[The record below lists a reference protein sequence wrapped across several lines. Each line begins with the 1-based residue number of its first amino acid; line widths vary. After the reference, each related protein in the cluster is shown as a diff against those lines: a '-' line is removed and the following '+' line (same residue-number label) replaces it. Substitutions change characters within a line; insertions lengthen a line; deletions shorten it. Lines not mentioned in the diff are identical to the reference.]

1 MDTDRLPG
9 CYRHPDRDTGISCT
23 RCERPICPEC
33 MISASVG
40 FQCPECVREGS
51 GTGHRPTANAPR
63 TLAGGVVAADP
74 HLVTKILI
82 GINVLVFL
90 VGAINPALVVQL
102 ELIARYREFAYLVG
116 PIEGVS
122 TGEYHRLLT
131 SVFLH
136 TELWHIAGNMIA
148 LWVIGGPLEAALG
161 RARYLAVYLLSGL
174 GGSALVY
181 LMSAPNTPTLG
192 ASGAVFGLLGAT
204 VVLVHAAAVR
214 DAAGHR
220 HGRADAGAD
229 LRSARRHQ
237 RVVAGPRGRA
247 GDRRPGGA
255 GHAHAHH
262 GQDAHTRPVGDL
274 CGGVPAGHGP
284 CPAPYGGTHLIT
296 PASTLHRVI
305 HRSSVFSS
313 GVDDAVDNSWG
324 ELPSEAGRCYFHCV
338 DTPNPAAMKP
348 KPTTMFQ
355 LPSASIGSW
364 VSVT

>member
-63 TLAGGVVAADP
+63 TIAGGVVAADP

-90 VGAINPALVVQL
+90 VAAASPALVVQL
-102 ELIARYREFAYLVG
+102 ELIGRYREFDQFLVG
-116 PIEGVS
+116 PVEGVS

-136 TELWHIAGNMIA
+136 TEWWHIIGNMLA

-174 GGSALVY
+174 GASALVY
-181 LMSAPNTPTLG
+181 LLTAPNTATLG

-204 VVLVHAAAVR
+204 VVLVRRLRYEMRPVIVMVVLMLVLTFVPLGGSLNVSWQAHVGGLVTGALVGLGMLTPATGRTRTLVQWGTCVVAFLLAAAVIV
-214 DAAGHR
+214 
-220 HGRADAGAD
+220 
-229 LRSARRHQ
+229 LRTA
-237 RVVAGPRGRA
+237 
-247 GDRRPGGA
+247 
-255 GHAHAHH
+255 
-262 GQDAHTRPVGDL
+262 
-274 CGGVPAGHGP
+274 
-284 CPAPYGGTHLIT
+284 
-296 PASTLHRVI
+296 
-305 HRSSVFSS
+305 
-313 GVDDAVDNSWG
+313 
-324 ELPSEAGRCYFHCV
+324 EL
-338 DTPNPAAMKP
+338 T
-348 KPTTMFQ
+348 
-355 LPSASIGSW
+355 
-364 VSVT
+364 

>member
-63 TLAGGVVAADP
+63 TIAGGVVAADP

-90 VGAINPALVVQL
+90 VGAINPARVVQL
-102 ELIARYREFAYLVG
+102 ELIGRYREFAYVVG

-122 TGEYHRLLT
+122 TGEYYRLLT

-181 LMSAPNTPTLG
+181 LLTAPNTPTLG
-192 ASGAVFGLLGAT
+192 ASGAVYGLLGAT
-204 VVLVHAAAVR
+204 VVLVRRLRYEMRPVIVMVVLMLVLTFVPLGGVSVSWPAHVGGLVTGALVGLGMLTPTAGRTRTLVQWGSCAAVFLL
-214 DAAGHR
+214 ATA
-220 HGRADAGAD
+220 
-229 LRSARRHQ
+229 L
-237 RVVAGPRGRA
+237 V
-247 GDRRPGGA
+247 
-255 GHAHAHH
+255 
-262 GQDAHTRPVGDL
+262 
-274 CGGVPAGHGP
+274 
-284 CPAPYGGTHLIT
+284 LIRT
-296 PASTLHRVI
+296 A
-305 HRSSVFSS
+305 
-313 GVDDAVDNSWG
+313 
-324 ELPSEAGRCYFHCV
+324 EL
-338 DTPNPAAMKP
+338 T
-348 KPTTMFQ
+348 
-355 LPSASIGSW
+355 
-364 VSVT
+364 

>member
-63 TLAGGVVAADP
+63 TIAGGVVAADP
-74 HLVTKILI
+74 HRVTKILI
-82 GINVLVFL
+82 GINLLVFL

-102 ELIARYREFAYLVG
+102 ELIGRYREFAYVVG

-122 TGEYHRLLT
+122 TGEYYRLLT

-181 LMSAPNTPTLG
+181 LVSAPNTPTLG

-204 VVLVHAAAVR
+204 VVLVR
-214 DAAGHR
+214 R
-220 HGRADAGAD
+220 
-229 LRSARRHQ
+229 LRYEM
-237 RVVAGPRGRA
+237 
-247 GDRRPGGA
+247 
-255 GHAHAHH
+255 
-262 GQDAHTRPVGDL
+262 RPVIVMVVL
-274 CGGVPAGHGP
+274 MLVLTFVPLGGISVSWPAHV
-284 CPAPYGGTHLIT
+284 GGLVTGALLGLGMLT
-296 PASTLHRVI
+296 PATGRTRTLVQWGTCAG
-305 HRSSVFSS
+305 VFLLATAL
-313 GVDDAVDNSWG
+313 VLIRTA
-324 ELPSEAGRCYFHCV
+324 EL
-338 DTPNPAAMKP
+338 T
-348 KPTTMFQ
+348 
-355 LPSASIGSW
+355 
-364 VSVT
+364 